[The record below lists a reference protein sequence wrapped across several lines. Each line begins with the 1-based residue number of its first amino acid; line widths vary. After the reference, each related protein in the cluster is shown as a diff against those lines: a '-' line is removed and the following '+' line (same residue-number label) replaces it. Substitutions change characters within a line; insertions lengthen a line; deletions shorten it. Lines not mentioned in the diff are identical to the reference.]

1 MSAVT
6 KNEYTGNNSTTEY
19 SFTFPYLKTSDI
31 KASLDG
37 VVTTAFTL
45 PSATTLKF
53 NTAPGQGVKIRIF
66 RETSV
71 DDLTATF
78 YAGSAI
84 KSEDLNDNFT
94 QNLYVTQEVSQ
105 RYASNLGFSVD
116 GNISIDGNISVT
128 GTVDGRDLNADG
140 LKLDGIDSGA
150 KDDQTA
156 AEIRALVDSAN
167 DSNVFTD
174 ADHTKLDGIDA
185 GAKDDQTAAEIL
197 ALLSDQDI
205 STTGNITVTGTVDG
219 VDISTRDAL
228 FGGLTTMSGELTA
241 GVVGTTQSAGDN
253 SRKIATTAYV
263 DNATSGISSD
273 KLTSPDG
280 TTKVQATN
288 SSVDVTDN
296 LNVKDITP
304 TLYLKDNNGTN
315 RAWFRGDT
323 FGTQIQNRLSNTD
336 TSIQTQAGA
345 STVATKILIRSTS
358 GSSQTIP
365 DVCIGTS
372 MISSSGKPT
381 DLNAFFPASG
391 GVELYH
397 KPNVGNS
404 VKKFETTANGVTVDG
419 ALTAGG
425 LTYPTANGT
434 DGQVLTS
441 DGAGNVQWEN
451 ATGGSGGSSSG
462 SGATR
467 SNVTTEGVALTA
479 GSSGDTKVSS
489 ANGAN
494 VYALLAIHNVD
505 YPCWIR
511 VYTSTAARTADAN
524 RNELT
529 DPLPGSGVLAEIITT
544 STSSN
549 QSFYFTPAILGFNTS
564 TSGSEIYLRIT
575 DKRSTGSAASH
586 MPSLEFTKFI

>member
-156 AEIRALVDSAN
+156 AEIRALVDSAT

-197 ALLSDQDI
+197 TLLSDQDI

-228 FGGLTTMSGELTA
+228 FGGLTTTSGELTA

-280 TTKVQATN
+280 TTKVEATN
-288 SSVDVTDN
+288 SSVDVTDS
-296 LNVKDITP
+296 LNVKDVIP
-304 TLYLKDNNGTN
+304 TLYLQDNNGTN
-315 RAWFRGDT
+315 RGWFRGSANGLEINSRVLGSEIKFQT
-323 FGTQIQNRLSNTD
+323 NTNQGTLN
-336 TSIQTQAGA
+336 
-345 STVATKILIRSTS
+345 KIIIRDPN
-358 GSSQTIP
+358 GNDIP
-365 DVCIGTS
+365 DVYIGQSMTTS
-372 MISSSGKPT
+372 DSNNIPNG
-381 DLNAFFPASG
+381 LNAMFPAAG

-397 KPNVGNS
+397 ISGS
-404 VKKFETTANGVTVDG
+404 TGTKKFETTANGVTVDG

-425 LTYPTANGT
+425 LTYPSANGA

-441 DGAGNVQWEN
+441 DGAGNVLWEN
-451 ATGGSGGSSSG
+451 ATGGSGSG

-467 SNVTTEGVALTA
+467 GTFLSTSVSLAA
-479 GSSGDTKVSS
+479 GASSDTSVSS

-494 VYALLAIHNVD
+494 VYALLAIHNID

-544 STSSN
+544 STSSS
-549 QSFYFTPAILGFNTS
+549 QSFYFTPAILGFNTAS
-564 TSGSEIYLRIT
+564 SNSEIYLRIT
-575 DKRSTGSAASH
+575 DKRSTGNAVSH
-586 MPSLEFTKFI
+586 QPSLEITKFI